1 MMSLQCFDGKNVI
14 VAGVGGIG
22 RASAVL
28 LASLGAKI
36 IMIDANESSMKVL
49 YLFCVKISMLLTIVI
64 FLM

>member
-36 IMIDANESSMKVL
+36 IMIDANESSMKDTLSCLL
-49 YLFCVKISMLLTIVI
+49 YTSPSPRD
-64 FLM
+64 

>member
-36 IMIDANESSMKVL
+36 IMIDANESSMKDTLSILRQDKHVA
-49 YLFCVKISMLLTIVI
+49 TR
-64 FLM
+64 